1 MNPSP
6 SPNPNPNPN
15 PNPTQGG
22 AGLEAM
28 QKALQKA
35 DRKHGA
41 ILHIFPLQ
49 DAHANRALRRRAKRV
64 NPFCG
69 QSLEG
74 FLRDVRAQYG
84 EKVAWL
90 GLRLGLGLGLGLG
103 SGSGL
108 GLGLGLGLG

>member
-1 MNPSP
+1 
-6 SPNPNPNPN
+6 
-15 PNPTQGG
+15 
-22 AGLEAM
+22 M
-28 QKALQKA
+28 QKAMQKA

-84 EKVAWL
+84 EKVAFYYAFNAHYTYWL
-90 GLRLGLGLGLGLG
+90 VVPSVVGGFLFTLSFFAEQQVHHPPEREP
-103 SGSGL
+103 
-108 GLGLGLGLG
+108 